1 MGALMRADAPGAA
14 DAGES
19 ARVRRNV
26 VCLAANGLVANLG
39 GFLIGGTVLQAFLL
53 EFGVSGLQLGV
64 IGSASGV
71 TAALAMFAFLGL
83 ADSLLERRRLAAA
96 SRLAIVALP
105 VGLIIVARYGVPGP
119 VVLAAMVGLASLQS
133 MVESVHGLVYN
144 SLFVRCLPARLRGRF
159 TGISGFVTQ
168 LGVIGLGL
176 LVTAWLAWQ
185 PFPRNYTICFVAA
198 ILCMVGSAIAILCLG
213 EVPSLRVSVA
223 SGARSPLVAAWQV
236 VRLHEFRALL
246 APNVL
251 RGVTGGAGYFVF
263 VMGWQRLQLSPQ
275 YGALLATLTAGGGL
289 AGMAA
294 LGLLHDRYGAGMV
307 CLVGNL
313 GMAAGLLGAVLA
325 PTPGWFLAFGVVHA
339 IGSAMEGSGVPLGTY
354 DVAPPAMIAAYNGA
368 RLLLLSGSSAL
379 SLPAIGYL
387 LDDLRTPVPV
397 FVAAAGLALLN
408 GWLYWRGFDRALRA
422 QPSAVP
428 PARRPV

>member
-1 MGALMRADAPGAA
+1 M
-14 DAGES
+14 
-19 ARVRRNV
+19 RRNV
-26 VCLAANGLVANLG
+26 VCLAVNGLIANLG

-64 IGSASGV
+64 LGSASGV

-83 ADSLLERRRLAAA
+83 ADAVRQRQRLAAA
-96 SRLAIVALP
+96 SRLAIIALP
-105 VGLIIVARYGVPGP
+105 FGLIMVARYGAPGS
-119 VVLAAMVGLASLQS
+119 VVLATMVGLVSLQS
-133 MVESVHGLVYN
+133 MVESVHGLVFN

-185 PFPRNYTICFVAA
+185 PFPRNYTVCFLAA
-198 ILCMVGSAIAILCLG
+198 IVCMVGAAAAIMFLG
-213 EVPSLRVSVA
+213 EVPSLRLQVA
-223 SGARSPLVAAWQV
+223 GGARSPLVAAWQV
-236 VRLHEFRALL
+236 VRLQEFRALL

-294 LGLLHDRYGAGMV
+294 IGLLHDRYGAGTV

-313 GMAAGLLGAVLA
+313 GMAVGLLGAVVA
-325 PTPGWFLAFGVVHA
+325 PTPGWFLTFGVVHA
-339 IGSAMEGSGVPLGTY
+339 IGGAMEGSGVPLGTY

-387 LDDLRTPVPV
+387 LDDLKTPVPV

-408 GWLYWRGFDRALRA
+408 GWLYWRGFDRALQVRQPTDPVGLRRA
-422 QPSAVP
+422 
-428 PARRPV
+428 